1 MFSKKFDP
9 GLALLFCL
17 NVHNHMDAM
26 VRPSENDENW
36 RTGPGWRSGLPKTM
50 ADGGQDQDGAS
61 RGSDVKVGG
70 SCHTLFVAITGSSR
84 ICQSAVFQPPALE
97 VE

>member
-1 MFSKKFDP
+1 MFSKRFDP

-26 VRPSENDENW
+26 VRPSENGESW

-61 RGSDVKVGG
+61 RGSDMKVGG
-70 SCHTLFVAITGSSR
+70 KLPHLVCGHHWKQLHLSVSCVSTSCSGG
-84 ICQSAVFQPPALE
+84 
-97 VE
+97 